1 MLVNSIERGIVIDHI
16 TAGLG
21 NRIIELL
28 DLDLSA
34 HTVAFIMNATSAK
47 HGKKDIVKI
56 ENVSAEDVKLEILG
70 LIEPNAT
77 VNVIENGQIVKKI
90 SLAVPEKVTNI
101 IKCKNPRCVTSI
113 ESNIPH
119 IFHLIDE
126 ERREYRCEYCDEIV
140 SMKGEK

>member
-1 MLVNSIERGIVIDHI
+1 MLVNSIEKGIVIDHI
-16 TAGLG
+16 TAGVG
-21 NRIIELL
+21 NRIIDLL

-34 HTVAFIMNATSAK
+34 HTVAFIMNATSGK
-47 HGKKDIVKI
+47 HGKKDILKI

-90 SLAVPEKVTNI
+90 ALTVPEKVTNI

-113 ESNIPH
+113 ESGIPH
-119 IFHLIDE
+119 IFHLVDAE
-126 ERREYRCEYCDEIV
+126 KGEYRCEYCDEIV
-140 SMKGEK
+140 AMKGDK

>member
-1 MLVNSIERGIVIDHI
+1 MLVNSIEKGIVIDHI
-16 TAGLG
+16 TAGVG
-21 NRIIELL
+21 NRIIDLL

-34 HTVAFIMNATSAK
+34 HTVAFIMNATSGK
-47 HGKKDIVKI
+47 HGKKDILKI

-90 SLAVPEKVTNI
+90 ALTVPEKVTNI

-113 ESNIPH
+113 ESGIPH
-119 IFHLIDE
+119 IFQLVDAE
-126 ERREYRCEYCDEIV
+126 KGEYRCEYCDEIV
-140 SMKGEK
+140 AMKGDK